1 MKVTSAR
8 AQPGE
13 DTRRAAA
20 DLADRQGEPEPTVS
34 ADDVSKQPDEAGPA
48 APVQPRRWIRVP
60 YWVPSILGGLVLW
73 EVAVRAF
80 GVSELLLVPPS
91 AIYTEFVNMLNEGMF
106 WDHVV
111 ISTQSFVTG
120 YGVAAI
126 LGIVLGLMLGASKV
140 ARGLFEPWIIALY
153 ATPSVALAPL
163 FIVALGFGVTSK
175 AAVVALSAFFPVI
188 INTLAGALA
197 VDKDLREVAIAYRAT
212 GRETF
217 RFILLPGSLPY
228 ILTGLRLAVGRA
240 LIGVVVAD
248 LFGASEGLGF
258 MLFTAA
264 AAFNTAGIFVVVV
277 VLATAGILMSGLV
290 GVAERHFASWKIS

>member
-1 MKVTSAR
+1 MTAVHGGPADA
-8 AQPGE
+8 AQG
-13 DTRRAAA
+13 D
-20 DLADRQGEPEPTVS
+20 GVTVS
-34 ADDVSKQPDEAGPA
+34 GSGQDRPDATSP
-48 APVQPRRWIRVP
+48 PPRRRLAIPWWI
-60 YWVPSILGGLVLW
+60 PSIIGGLAIW
-73 EVAVRAF
+73 EMAVRGF

-91 AIYTEFVNMLNEGMF
+91 AIFDEFMKMLGDGMF
-106 WDHVV
+106 WSHVA
-111 ISTQSFVTG
+111 ISTKSFLLG
-120 YGVAAI
+120 YGSAA
-126 LGIVLGLMLGASKV
+126 LAGIVLGLLLGASRV

-258 MLFTAA
+258 MLFNAA

-277 VLATAGILMSGLV
+277 ILAAAGIAMSGLV
-290 GVAERHFASWKIS
+290 GITERHFASWKIS